1 MQHGLFSSLALVG
14 TSGAVIIG
22 TTLFVLFLSMGLN
35 LFIRA
40 RYAALATDVED
51 HKRPDRPFTHH
62 VLNRILDDARD
73 AKHRQG
79 RDANIQA
86 IVEHHFHSELGGLLL
101 GERFI
106 RAGVGLVIILGLVG
120 TFTGLTLSVGQLVSM
135 IADNPAR
142 GIDVAEVVTGGLT
155 KALSGMSVAFSASLF
170 GIASAIVLTVFGVLS
185 NVSDQ
190 RIGLMIAIEAHLDR
204 VLSFATEAG
213 GAGAGAGA
221 SPETEHLA
229 QIVTDF
235 GAAVAGLET
244 AVMQFGAS
252 LQTFAGTT
260 RDFREFNLH
269 LKDNVQRMSLS
280 FADASEAVKHHV
292 HTLQQGTRR

>member
-1 MQHGLFSSLALVG
+1 MEHGLFSSLALVG

-22 TTLFVLFLSMGLN
+22 TTLFVLFLSLGLN
-35 LFIRA
+35 LYIRG

-62 VLNRILDDARD
+62 VLNRILEDARD
-73 AKHRQG
+73 AKNRQG

-86 IVEHHFHSELGGLLL
+86 IVEHHFHGELGGLLL

-142 GIDVAEVVTGGLT
+142 GIDVADVVTGGLT

-170 GIASAIVLTVFGVLS
+170 GIASAIVLTLFGVIS
-185 NVSDQ
+185 NPTD
-190 RIGLMIAIEAHLDR
+190 RRLGLMIAIEAHLDR
-204 VLSFATEAG
+204 ILSFAPEAG
-213 GAGAGAGA
+213 GAVASG
-221 SPETEHLA
+221 SPESEHLA
-229 QIVTDF
+229 HIVTDF
-235 GAAVAGLET
+235 AAAVAGLET

-260 RDFREFNLH
+260 RDFREFNMH

-292 HTLQQGTRR
+292 HTLQQGRR

>member
-1 MQHGLFSSLALVG
+1 MQHGLFGSLALVG

-22 TTLFVLFLSMGLN
+22 TTLFVLFLSIGLN
-35 LFIRA
+35 LYIRG
-40 RYAALATDVED
+40 RYGSLAVDVED
-51 HKRPDRPFTHH
+51 HKRPDRPFTNH

-73 AKHRQG
+73 AKNRQG

-86 IVEHHFHSELGGLLL
+86 IVEHHFHAELGGLLL

-106 RAGVGLVIILGLVG
+106 RASIGLVIILGLVG
-120 TFTGLTLSVGQLVSM
+120 TFTGLTLSVGQLVNM
-135 IADNPAR
+135 IADNPTR

-185 NVSDQ
+185 SPTDRRV
-190 RIGLMIAIEAHLDR
+190 GLMIAIESHLDR
-204 VLSFATEAG
+204 LLSFAPEVG
-213 GAGAGAGA
+213 GSAGAGG
-221 SPETEHLA
+221 SPESEHLA

-235 GAAVAGLET
+235 SAAVAGLET

-292 HTLQQGTRR
+292 HTLQQGARR

>member
-1 MQHGLFSSLALVG
+1 MDSELFSSLALVG

-22 TTLFVLFLSMGLN
+22 TVLFVLFLSIGLN
-35 LFIRA
+35 LYIRS
-40 RYAALATDVED
+40 RYASLSTDIED

-62 VLNRILDDARD
+62 VLNRILEDARD
-73 AKHRQG
+73 AKLRQG

-86 IVEHHFHSELGGLLL
+86 IVEHHFHTELSGLML

-120 TFTGLTLSVGQLVSM
+120 TFTGLTLSVGQLVGM
-135 IADNPAR
+135 ISDSPAR
-142 GIDVAEVVTGGLT
+142 GIDVADVVTGGLT
-155 KALSGMSVAFSASLF
+155 KALSGMSVAFSCSLF
-170 GIASAIVLTVFGVLS
+170 GIASAIVLTLFGVLS
-185 NVSDQ
+185 NVSE
-190 RIGLMIAIEAHLDR
+190 RRTGVMVAVESHLDR
-204 VLSFATEAG
+204 VLSYAPEAG
-213 GAGAGAGA
+213 GTAGAG
-221 SPETEHLA
+221 SPESEHLA

-244 AVMQFGAS
+244 VVMQFGAS

>member
-1 MQHGLFSSLALVG
+1 MQHGLFGTLALVG
-14 TSGAVIIG
+14 PSGAAIIG
-22 TTLFVLFLSMGLN
+22 ATLFVLFLSIGLN
-35 LFIRA
+35 LYIRG
-40 RYAALATDVED
+40 RYASLATDVED
-51 HKRPDRPFTHH
+51 HKRADRPFTHH

-73 AKHRQG
+73 AKLRQG
-79 RDANIQA
+79 RDANVQA

-101 GERFI
+101 GERFV

-120 TFTGLTLSVGQLVSM
+120 TFTGLTLSVGQLVTM
-135 IADNPAR
+135 IGENPTR
-142 GIDVAEVVTGGLT
+142 GIDVADVVTGGLT

-170 GIASAIVLTVFGVLS
+170 GIASAIVLTIFGVLS
-185 NVSDQ
+185 NPTDK
-190 RIGLMIAIEAHLDR
+190 RMGLMIAVEAHLDR
-204 VLSFATEAG
+204 VLAFTPEAG
-213 GAGAGAGA
+213 GAATGT

-235 GAAVAGLET
+235 STAVAGLET
-244 AVMQFGAS
+244 AVMQFGAA

-260 RDFREFNLH
+260 RDFKEFNVH

-292 HTLQQGTRR
+292 HTLQGGVGARR

>member
-1 MQHGLFSSLALVG
+1 MQHGLLGSLALVG

-22 TTLFVLFLSMGLN
+22 ATLFVLFFSIGLN
-35 LFIRA
+35 LYIRG
-40 RYAALATDVED
+40 RYGSLAVDVED
-51 HKRPDRPFTHH
+51 HKRPDRPFTHQ
-62 VLNRILDDARD
+62 VLNRILDDARE
-73 AKHRQG
+73 AKARQG

-106 RAGVGLVIILGLVG
+106 RAGVGLAIILGLVG
-120 TFTGLTLSVGQLVSM
+120 TFTGLTLSVGQLVNM
-135 IADNPAR
+135 IAENPAR
-142 GIDVAEVVTGGLT
+142 GIDVADVVTGGLT
-155 KALSGMSVAFSASLF
+155 KALSGMSVAFSCSLF
-170 GIASAIVLTVFGVLS
+170 GIASAIVLTLFGVLS
-185 NVSDQ
+185 NPTD
-190 RIGLMIAIEAHLDR
+190 RRLGLMIAIESHLDR
-204 VLSFATEAG
+204 ILSFAPEAG
-213 GAGAGAGA
+213 GSVAAGG
-221 SPETEHLA
+221 SPESEHLA

-235 GAAVAGLET
+235 SAAVAGLET
-244 AVMQFGAS
+244 SVMQFGAA

-292 HTLQQGTRR
+292 HTLQQGGRR